1 MEQKDFLKL
10 YDENVA
16 AIFRYIFLRVNSKE
30 TAQDLVSEVFLRA
43 WKQWS
48 DAREGVIKTG
58 NNSLPAVTSKISN
71 PRAFIYR
78 IAKNLTIDFYRRK
91 SQTEVSLENI
101 TIQIPDLKDDPIRF
115 TGIELELE
123 PIKKA
128 LAEIK
133 DDYAEV
139 IIWHYLDELTI
150 LEIAEIL
157 DKSEGA
163 VRVMLSRGLEKV
175 RELLK

>member
-1 MEQKDFLKL
+1 MSAMEQKDFLKL

-30 TAQDLVSEVFLRA
+30 TAQDLTSEVFLRA
-43 WKQWS
+43 WKQLAENDS
-48 DAREGVIKTG
+48 NLVIK
-58 NNSLPAVTSKISN
+58 NK
-71 PRAFIYR
+71 RAFLYR

-91 SQTEVSLENI
+91 SRTEVSLGDI
-101 TIQIPDLKDDPIRF
+101 TIQIPNLKDDPAAEISL
-115 TGIELELE
+115 ELELE

-133 DDYAEV
+133 DDHAEV
-139 IIWHYLDELTI
+139 IIWHYFDELTI
-150 LEIAEIL
+150 PEIAEIL

>member
-1 MEQKDFLKL
+1 MEQKEFLKL
-10 YDENVA
+10 YDENA
-16 AIFRYIFLRVNSKE
+16 AGIFRYIFLRVSSKE
-30 TAQDLVSEVFLRA
+30 IAQDLASEAFLRG
-43 WKQWS
+43 WKKLTTDYGLQ
-48 DAREGVIKTG
+48 A
-58 NNSLPAVTSKISN
+58 AAKINN
-71 PRAFIYR
+71 PRAFFYK
-78 IAKNLTIDFYRRK
+78 IARNLVVDFYRSKLR
-91 SQTEVSLENI
+91 TEISLEAMEI
-101 TIQIPDLKDDPIRF
+101 DIPDFAGDPSAK
-115 TGIELELE
+115 TNLELELK

-128 LAEIK
+128 LAQIK
-133 DDYAEV
+133 GDYAEV